1 MHAGMASFLTVD
13 VAVNR
18 LQLEGPGRSGP
29 GGDGLACV
37 RKEKNYCTVHAV
49 KTCTKPLLE
58 DANYNLENNHSTI
71 VLTQCCLELCHFAIN
86 YILHC
91 SIRLTLPTYKDFF
104 QVFL

>member
-58 DANYNLENNHSTI
+58 DANYNLENNDSG
-71 VLTQCCLELCHFAIN
+71 
-86 YILHC
+86 C
-91 SIRLTLPTYKDFF
+91 S
-104 QVFL
+104 